1 MKAHLLPEP
10 ERWSDRDRGHTA
22 ASAED
27 VIGASFRQI
36 RATTEPDD
44 TAAGRWARR
53 ALATPTRAV
62 GRRVWSMAIAG
73 LILSGGGMVAAG
85 VAWRSVAM
93 KRPAPSPADEPVPAS
108 AKPRHIGGR
117 HEAPPATPPDVLPD
131 PEVTLEPPPAPPP
144 LPLSLRPV
152 RAPARAQDLGPL
164 TQPPPA
170 AVTDAPDEARLV
182 ARAFRHLR
190 SEGDAA
196 AALAALDERERQFGA
211 GALAT
216 EAALAR
222 AEALLLLGRTDEAL
236 PILVGVHDP
245 RTGLTPDVRVARA
258 ELLARARRCVE
269 AVDDFDALLA
279 PGAARATRERALY
292 GRASCRL
299 QVGHTKGA
307 QIDLDQYLMEY
318 PQGRFAPAVRAALE
332 KLRRP

>member
-10 ERWSDRDRGHTA
+10 ERWSDRDGGQA
-22 ASAED
+22 AGSAED

-44 TAAGRWARR
+44 AAAGRWARR
-53 ALATPTRAV
+53 ALATPPRAV

-73 LILSGGGMVAAG
+73 LILSGGGVVAAG
-85 VAWRSVAM
+85 VAWRAVAT
-93 KRPAPSPADEPVPAS
+93 KRPPPGAADEPVPAA

-117 HEAPPATPPDVLPD
+117 HEAPPAPPPDVLPD
-131 PEVTLEPPPAPPP
+131 PEVALEPPPAAPP
-144 LPLSLRPV
+144 LPPSMKMV
-152 RAPARAQDLGPL
+152 RAPAHAPDLRPL
-164 TQPPPA
+164 TEPPPA
-170 AVTDAPDEARLV
+170 PAADAPDEARLL

-211 GALAT
+211 GALGT
-216 EAALAR
+216 EAGLAR
-222 AEALLLLGRTDEAL
+222 AEALLLLGRADEAL
-236 PILVGVHDP
+236 PILVGLHDP

-258 ELLARARRCVE
+258 ELLAKAKRCVE
-269 AVDDFDALLA
+269 AAADFDALLA

-299 QVGHTKGA
+299 QLGRAEGA
-307 QIDLDQYLMEY
+307 QLDLDQYLQEY
-318 PQGRFAPAVRAALE
+318 PQGRFAPAVRGALE

>member
-10 ERWSDRDRGHTA
+10 ERWSDRDAGQTA

-36 RATTEPDD
+36 RTTTEPTD
-44 TAAGRWARR
+44 TAAGRWARH
-53 ALATPTRAV
+53 AMVTPPRAV

-73 LILSGGGMVAAG
+73 VILSGGGVVAAG
-85 VAWRSVAM
+85 VAWRAVATQ
-93 KRPAPSPADEPVPAS
+93 RPTPSPADEPVPAA
-108 AKPRHIGGR
+108 AKARHIAGR
-117 HEAPPATPPDVLPD
+117 HEAPPAPLTD

-144 LPLSLRPV
+144 LPPSLKPV
-152 RAPARAQDLGPL
+152 RAPAHAPDLRPL
-164 TQPPPA
+164 TEPPPA
-170 AVTDAPDEARLV
+170 SLADAPDEARLL

-190 SEGDAA
+190 SEGDAP

-211 GALAT
+211 GALGT
-216 EAALAR
+216 EAGLAR

-236 PILVGVHDP
+236 PILIGLRDP

-279 PGAARATRERALY
+279 PGATRATRERALY

-299 QVGHTKGA
+299 QLGHAKGA
-307 QIDLDQYLMEY
+307 EIDLDQYLFEY
-318 PQGRFAPAVRAALE
+318 PQGRFAPAVRDARE